1 MKNLAFSLTAL
12 LCLAASLTLLAPG
25 PAEGGQ
31 NAGKKS
37 GKKTE
42 KKASKNA
49 KEASAGKKPQ
59 KMSLKEKVAAGRS
72 LYMANGCA
80 DCHYIES
87 AAPDSGCVDGEPLDG
102 IGARRSRE
110 FVEEHLA
117 DPEEHVSKNYKV
129 FSSEPNM
136 MPHPNLSKEEVGL
149 ITDYLFSL
157 PEIKAE
163 KQ

>member
-1 MKNLAFSLTAL
+1 MKNIAFFLFAL
-12 LCLAASLTLLAPG
+12 LGLASTLAAPAPS
-25 PAEGGQ
+25 PAEGGR
-31 NAGKKS
+31 
-37 GKKTE
+37 
-42 KKASKNA
+42 
-49 KEASAGKKPQ
+49 SAGKSQ
-59 KMSLKEKVAAGRS
+59 KSKKMTRKEKVAAGRS

-87 AAPDSGCVDGEPLDG
+87 EAPESGCLDGEPLDG
-102 IGARRSRE
+102 IGSRRSRK

-117 DPEEHVSKNYKV
+117 DPEDHVRKNYKV

-136 MPHPNLSKEEVGL
+136 MPHPNLTREEVAL

-157 PEIKAE
+157 PDKSAK

>member
-1 MKNLAFSLTAL
+1 MT
-12 LCLAASLTLLAPG
+12 
-25 PAEGGQ
+25 Q
-31 NAGKKS
+31 
-37 GKKTE
+37 
-42 KKASKNA
+42 
-49 KEASAGKKPQ
+49 
-59 KMSLKEKVAAGRS
+59 KEKVAAGRA

-87 AAPDSGCVDGEPLDG
+87 AAPESGCVDGEPLDG
-102 IGARRSRE
+102 IGSRRSRK

-136 MPHPNLSKEEVGL
+136 MPHPNLSKEEVAL

-157 PEIKAE
+157 PAE
-163 KQ
+163 TSKNQ